1 MFGAAARKVQK
12 EEENLTVNWKIKVLK
27 KCWGRRK
34 PKKISFTR
42 LLVLS
47 LHTSSCC
54 LHATAP
60 QPATAAKKQRKTKNC
75 SFCGTR
81 RKKVARWLLLTGER
95 GEEDGKSALV
105 GANVGHDTVNT
116 TCVHNAPLPKSI
128 FVAIIFLSASDTC
141 NRHKTSNCERNCSAY
156 SLDDLPP
163 ERRPSS
169 SSWHAYCQLHLLH
182 RERTLAE
189 DFKDFPRQKNR

>member
-1 MFGAAARKVQK
+1 MLWK
-12 EEENLTVNWKIKVLK
+12 ERAEKDLIYTPSCIK
-27 KCWGRRK
+27 
-34 PKKISFTR
+34 FTHIIM
-42 LLVLS
+42 L
-47 LHTSSCC
+47 SSCDG
-54 LHATAP
+54 P
-60 QPATAAKKQRKTKNC
+60 PARNNNEKQRKTKNC

-81 RKKVARWLLLTGER
+81 RKKVARWLLLTGAR

-141 NRHKTSNCERNCSAY
+141 NRHKTSNCKRNCSAY

-169 SSWHAYCQLHLLH
+169 SS
-182 RERTLAE
+182 
-189 DFKDFPRQKNR
+189 